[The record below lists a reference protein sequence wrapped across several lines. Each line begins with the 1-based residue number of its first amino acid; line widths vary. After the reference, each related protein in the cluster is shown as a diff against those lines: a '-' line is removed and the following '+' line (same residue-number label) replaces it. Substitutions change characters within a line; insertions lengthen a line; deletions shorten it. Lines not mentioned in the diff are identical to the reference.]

1 MITKEI
7 DYLSLEQ
14 IAESGQCFRWR
25 KLDDNKYMIK
35 TLKYEELDII
45 RCKFLKEYAEYV
57 KENKNTLLCPIYGI
71 FKMII

>member
-25 KLDDNKYMIK
+25 KLDDNKYMIPAFG
-35 TLKYEELDII
+35 
-45 RCKFLKEYAEYV
+45 RCLTISQSDKRFE
-57 KENKNTLLCPIYGI
+57 
-71 FKMII
+71 M